1 MIRRIVVQSIVGLAI
16 MAALLFVPAGTLAWD
31 AGWVYLIEISITSL
45 AMAFWMLRHNPALL
59 AERMGP
65 LIQRQQKTWDKILIV
80 SLLVLWAAW
89 FVLMGLDAV
98 RYRWSDMP
106 PWLQVLGALAIVVS
120 MYIIFLT
127 MRANTFAAPVVK
139 IQAERGHH
147 VVSDGPY
154 AIVRHPMY
162 GGALLLIVGTPLLLG
177 SWWSLAATP
186 AIVLLLAARAVL
198 EERTLAR
205 ELEGYRDYA
214 GRVRYRLVPFVWY
227 RPRV

>member
-16 MAALLFVPAGTLAWD
+16 MAALLFLPAGTLAWI
-31 AGWVYLIEISITSL
+31 AGWIYLVEISITSL

-89 FVLMGLDAV
+89 FVIMGLDAV

-177 SWWSLAATP
+177 SWWGLAATP
-186 AIVLLLAARAVL
+186 VIVLLLAGRAVL

-214 GRVRYRLVPFVWY
+214 SRVPYRLVPFVW
-227 RPRV
+227 